1 MTGRVRIRII
11 PPVTHFLSGGPARV
25 LVALAAGLLIGGA
38 IASSESARLL
48 QLASLIEPLGT
59 LWVNTVRMTVIPM
72 VVSLLIVGV
81 ASVTDFRTVGRLGGR
96 AVLLMLVLLVV
107 AGLFSAAV
115 SRPVLSRLHIDP
127 AGAAELRSRAAEGAG
142 QTTERIREL
151 PSAGQRITELVP
163 VNPIRAAA
171 DGAMLPLIVFTLAL
185 AAALGRVRAD
195 LRVEAVRFFQAIAD
209 AMLVIVGW
217 IFRVAPIGVFA
228 LALTVAVRLGFGASH
243 AIAVFVLL
251 FSALLFAF
259 TLALYPVAAALGRV
273 SVRRF
278 AVAAA
283 PAQAVGFSSRSSFAA
298 LPAMITGATHTL
310 GVPPAVTGFVLPF
323 AVVVFRVSTP
333 IGWICSVLFLGRL
346 YGVDIDNAQ
355 LLSLLV
361 TSILLS
367 YSVPGIPS
375 GSLFLLAPV
384 LVSLGLPA
392 EGVGILIAVDAIP
405 DLFKTT
411 VNVTGHMTVVTAL
424 GRDAREE

>member
-1 MTGRVRIRII
+1 M
-11 PPVTHFLSGGPARV
+11 LGGPTRV
-25 LVALAAGLLIGGA
+25 LIALAAGLLIGGV
-38 IASSESARLL
+38 IASTNSPGLL
-48 QLASLIEPLGT
+48 QLAALIEPLGT
-59 LWVNTVRMTVIPM
+59 LWVNALRMTVIPM

-81 ASVTDFRTVGRLGGR
+81 SSVADFRAVGRLGGR
-96 AVLLMLVLLVV
+96 ALLLMLVILIA
-107 AGLFSAAV
+107 AGIFSAAV
-115 SRPVLSRLHIDP
+115 SRPILSRLRIDP
-127 AGAAELRSRAAEGAG
+127 EGAAELRARAAENAG
-142 QTTERIREL
+142 QTTERIRQL
-151 PSAGQRITELVP
+151 PTASERVTELVP

-171 DGAMLPLIVFTLAL
+171 DGAMLPLIIFTLAL
-185 AAALGRVRAD
+185 AAALGRVREG
-195 LRVEAVRFFQAIAD
+195 LRVEAVKLFQAIAD

-228 LALTVAVRLGFGASH
+228 LALTLAVRLGFGASH

-251 FSALLFAF
+251 FSALSFTF
-259 TLALYPVAAALGRV
+259 TLALYPVAATLGRV
-273 SVRRF
+273 SLRRF
-278 AVAAA
+278 ATAAA

-298 LPAMITGATHTL
+298 LPAMITGATQTL

-323 AVVVFRVSTP
+323 AVAVFRVSTP
-333 IGWICSVLFLGRL
+333 IGWMVSVLFLGRL
-346 YGVDIDNAQ
+346 YGVEIDNAQ

-411 VNVTGHMTVVTAL
+411 MNVTGHMTVVTAL
-424 GRDAREE
+424 GREVSSP